1 MHRLRLTPKR
11 AALATGVY
19 VVVWVSLVVVIALAH
34 AGKFGDLSE
43 LSERSANAIRIASW
57 MADPGGWFVL
67 YGIGMLWTVYLLERV
82 ARKIEIRKRLS
93 HAATRANMLEGET
106 PKTRERWNPF
116 DPAAP
121 YYSGVPSTICL
132 LLLLPVAVLAW
143 MPDVEGSNQTV
154 LALRWDYRLASMPPL
169 VDVGPGV
176 VEPLTQ
182 VLKFSEHFRALKVP
196 AMMSFVVML
205 GVGIAQSRRV
215 RQSLSLLTVYSLM
228 FLLLYFLAHQF
239 AIAGDE
245 IESELPSGG
254 GNDSIKPTA
263 VKVQKVVRKK
273 YVINPYSSI
282 LFAAPPP
289 IDKIELKLSEE
300 TAERYKAGSG
310 PGGLGQGS
318 GKGGG
323 FGSGTGMGKY
333 ELIRLKH
340 NDTAWNKNFGVGG
353 DRNLLAELKAREPLV
368 KISEEDK
375 VIDFATL
382 ARAAAKK
389 PWPIIYIGG
398 AHTFA
403 PATETERK
411 ALRDYL
417 IDKHGMVLGDNLGGH
432 GFHHAFVNEMTRIT
446 GVQPVEIPRDDRIN
460 QRPYDLPLLPIL
472 VSHAPKPVALGW
484 KIDGR
489 WAVYYHPGALSD
501 LWRDDHA
508 GAKKPIWESG
518 YQLGINILFY
528 AYVEQDKWRQQQ
540 AAP

>member
-1 MHRLRLTPKR
+1 M
-11 AALATGVY
+11 Y
-19 VVVWVSLVVVIALAH
+19 VVLWSILVVVMMLAQ
-34 AGKFGDLSE
+34 AGKLGDLSG
-43 LSERSANAIRIASW
+43 LSVFGVNPVRILSW
-57 MADPGGWFVL
+57 IADPGGWFVL
-67 YGIGMLWTVYLLERV
+67 YGIGVIWTVYFLEWA
-82 ARKIEIRKRLS
+82 ARKIES
-93 HAATRANMLEGET
+93 HQRVKHALTRSTFAEVAAPHPRD
-106 PKTRERWNPF
+106 RWNPF
-116 DPAAP
+116 NPASP
-121 YYSGVPSTICL
+121 FYGVVPSALCFV
-132 LLLLPVAVLAW
+132 LLLPVAALAW
-143 MPDVEGSNQTV
+143 MPDVPDRSGVKWDERVVSGDSGAGV
-154 LALRWDYRLASMPPL
+154 LHLKWDERLASMPAT
-169 VDVGPGV
+169 VEAGPTLAS
-176 VEPLTQ
+176 PITQ
-182 VLKFSEHFRALKVP
+182 VLVFSKHFRAVKVP
-196 AMMSFVVML
+196 SLILLAVML

-215 RQSLSLLTVYSLM
+215 RQSLSLLTVYSLL
-228 FLLLYFLAHQF
+228 FLLVYFLVHQF
-239 AIAGDE
+239 AFAGDE
-245 IESELPSGG
+245 IESELPAGG

-300 TAERYKAGSG
+300 TAERYKAGQG
-310 PGGLGQGS
+310 PGGLGQGN

-333 ELIRLKH
+333 ELIRLQHSDKS
-340 NDTAWNKNFGVGG
+340 WNKNFGIGG

-375 VIDFATL
+375 TIDFATL

-389 PWPIIYIGG
+389 PFPIIYIGG
-398 AHTFA
+398 ANTFA
-403 PATETERK
+403 PAENERK
-411 ALRDYL
+411 ILREYL
-417 IDKHGMVLGDNLGGH
+417 LDKHGMVLGDNLGGH
-432 GFHHAFVNEMTRIT
+432 GFHNAFVNEMTRIT
-446 GVQPVEIPRDDRIN
+446 GVNPVEIPRDDRIN
-460 QRPYDLPLLPIL
+460 QRPYELPLLPIL

-528 AYVEQDKWRQQQ
+528 AYVEQDKWRQAQQ
-540 AAP
+540 ASP